1 MVPLLSHWAFSD
13 VFEEQGWTWDVF
25 NGGFGLVN
33 RWGVRKPVFNVF
45 KLLNEAGS
53 ERFNVTRSVRRPTF
67 RNKKIH
73 FFLLFLFLFLFSFFF
88 RVAQRLLIILCAHP
102 LTRSLTI
109 TCFFQVRA
117 LITHT

>member
-45 KLLNEAGS
+45 KLLSDSGS
-53 ERFNVTRSVRRPTF
+53 ERLNVTSLVSTVEPLGNPTMPSIYSRHCLDRDF
-67 RNKKIH
+67 R
-73 FFLLFLFLFLFSFFF
+73 
-88 RVAQRLLIILCAHP
+88 C
-102 LTRSLTI
+102 
-109 TCFFQVRA
+109 RA
-117 LITHT
+117 LKF